1 MKWWRD
7 RTLVNPISPRA
18 KMKNKRSIE
27 VAKPIKFSNQRF
39 IVVVLLALFASLS
52 AMAQATPQRPNF
64 IVILTDDLGYGDFG
78 CYGATDVATPM
89 IDQMA
94 EEGLKL
100 TSFYV
105 SPVCSPTRAALMTG
119 CYSQRV
125 GVGGVMFERNPN
137 GLNRDEETIP
147 EILKGEGY
155 ATALIGKWHLGY
167 QNDQHPPHHGFD
179 YWFGTVASNNTKFTT
194 ANKTFAKDC
203 VFREGLTRETVMEHE
218 LIGCS
223 LFRNDEVIE
232 APTDQTQFTKRY
244 TEETIRYINEN
255 KDKPFFIY
263 LAHNMPHIPLYAS
276 EAFLGKS
283 ERGLYGDV
291 IEELDWGI
299 GEIFKALKANGL
311 DENTFVILTSDNG
324 PKKSAGG
331 SSLNLRGGKGSSFEG
346 GVRVPCLMRWPGK
359 IPAGSVID
367 EPVAI
372 FDILPTLTNLAGGE
386 VPTDRVIDGQDVWPL
401 VSGEEGA
408 KSPHDA
414 YYYLKGAGAK
424 GVRVGNWK
432 YITEAAPEDERKK
445 VEVELT
451 KEERALPRSE
461 RKALIKERSKELGS
475 KTGPVEGLYDLSE
488 DPGERN
494 NLLKENPE
502 VVEQLKQKLEA
513 FGKEIR
519 ANSRPVGV
527 SGDSNSQQAASPTP
541 TAAPDVKKDTPK
553 NVLLLAAD
561 DLNTWL
567 LGDPNRYSG
576 KIVAPNLLKLAGSGV
591 NFTNAYTASPVCS
604 PSRTAFF
611 SGVSPWNSGHYHN
624 ALQVEKS
631 EPLKNAISLAGFF
644 KQAGYSTSGYG
655 KITHGWDQKDGW
667 EEKVGHKRDPAPPG
681 APLTPVGRG
690 EQDWGPI
697 HLPESEMNGTQM
709 ANFAIQKI
717 QEKHDRPF
725 FIACGL
731 FNPHMPWYVPQKYFD
746 MFPLDEIEV
755 PVLKEGDLEDVPD
768 RAKQLTSGKS
778 KFTDSVM
785 EHDLH
790 KQAVQAYQATTAYAD
805 AQLGRV
811 LDALDASPYK
821 DDTIVVFLSD
831 HGFHLGE
838 KNHWQKAT
846 LWEEATHC
854 LLMIRVPGMTKQG
867 SVSKRFVSLQDIY
880 PTLAELTGIAPLEY
894 LDGRSLVPLLKNPDA
909 EWESTAITGLCQK
922 SHPDDA
928 YLTIRNESG
937 RYTRYGDGQEEFYH
951 SKKDPREWTNEINN
965 PEFTETIDK
974 LKKALPNFSEIATP
988 LPPVVRNKR

>member
-1 MKWWRD
+1 MKQRG
-7 RTLVNPISPRA
+7 
-18 KMKNKRSIE
+18 SIKVE
-27 VAKPIKFSNQRF
+27 RLIKFPHPRF
-39 IVVVLLALFASLS
+39 TAAIFMALFAFLSL
-52 AMAQATPQRPNF
+52 MAKAAPERPNF

-78 CYGATDVATPM
+78 CYGAKDVSTPM

-105 SPVCSPTRAALMTG
+105 SPVCSPTRASLMTG
-119 CYSQRV
+119 CYSKRV

-137 GLNRDEETIP
+137 GLHHDEETIP
-147 EILKGEGY
+147 EVLKKEGY

-203 VFREGLTRETVMEHE
+203 VFRDGLTRETVMEEHE

-223 LFRNDEVIE
+223 LFQNDEVIE
-232 APTDQTQFTKRY
+232 APADQTQFTKRY
-244 TEETIRYINEN
+244 TEETIRYISEN

-263 LAHNMPHIPLYAS
+263 LAHNMPHIPLHAS
-276 EAFLGKS
+276 EAFIGKS

-291 IEELDWGI
+291 IEELDWSI
-299 GEIFKALKANGL
+299 GEIFKALKANSL

-331 SSLNLRGGKGSSFEG
+331 SSLNLRGGKGSTFEG

-359 IPAGSVID
+359 IPPATVTD

-372 FDILPTLTNLAGGE
+372 FDLLPTLTNLAGGE
-386 VPTDRVIDGQDVWPL
+386 IPADRVIDGKDLWPL
-401 VSGEEGA
+401 VSGREGA

-414 YYYLKGAGAK
+414 YYYLKGAAVK
-424 GVRVGNWK
+424 GVREGNWK
-432 YITEAAPEDERKK
+432 YITEEAPEGERKK

-451 KEERALPRSE
+451 KEERDLPRSE
-461 RKALIKERSKELGS
+461 RKALIKERSRRLGGNN
-475 KTGPVEGLYDLSE
+475 GPIEALYDLSE

-494 NLLKENPE
+494 NLFDEKPE
-502 VVEQLKQKLEA
+502 VVGRLKQKLEA

-519 ANSRPVGV
+519 ANSRTVGI
-527 SGDSNSQQAASPTP
+527 SGEDGSRQAVAPKP
-541 TAAPDVKKDTPK
+541 AAVPDDKKDTPK
-553 NVLLLAAD
+553 NILLLAAD

-576 KIVAPNLLKLAGSGV
+576 KIVAPNLLKFADSGV

-624 ALQVEKS
+624 ALQVQKS
-631 EPLKNAISLAGFF
+631 EPLSKAISLAGLF

-667 EEKVGHKRDPAPPG
+667 DEKIGHKRDPYPPG
-681 APLTPVGRG
+681 APLTAVGRG

-717 QEKHDRPF
+717 EEKHDRPF

-755 PVLKEGDLEDVPD
+755 PILKEDDLEDVPE
-768 RAKQLTSGKS
+768 RAKQLTVGKS
-778 KFTDSVM
+778 RFVDSVI
-785 EHDLH
+785 EHGLH

-811 LDALDASPYK
+811 LDALDASPCK
-821 DDTIVVFLSD
+821 DNTIVVFLSD

-854 LLMIRVPGMTKQG
+854 LLMIRAPGMTAPG
-867 SVSKRFVSLQDIY
+867 SVSQRFVSLQDIY
-880 PTLAELTGIAPLEY
+880 PTLAELCGIEPPEY

-909 EWESTAITGLCQK
+909 EWESTAITGLCEK
-922 SHPDDA
+922 STPDDA
-928 YLTIRNESG
+928 YLTIRNEFG
-937 RYTRYGDGQEEFYH
+937 RYTRYGNGQEEFYH
-951 SKKDPREWTNEINN
+951 SQKDPREWTNEIDN
-965 PEFTETIDK
+965 PKYAEVIEK
-974 LKKALPNFSEIATP
+974 LKKHLPDLSETAKP